1 MYNIVES
8 GKRLKKLRMEKGKTQ
23 SEIADALSIS
33 LETVSKIERGNR
45 GMSVDLL
52 SAFSDYFN
60 VSMDYIAKGNGIQD
74 KAETILEVNSL
85 LERVPHE
92 YEEVVKKMM
101 IGMLRQLEV

>member
-1 MYNIVES
+1 
-8 GKRLKKLRMEKGKTQ
+8 MEKGKTQ

-33 LETVSKIERGNR
+33 LETVSKIERGKR